1 MNFVLTTLNS
11 QYVHTSLSIRALRQA
26 YLNQGLAAKANLIVK
41 EYTINEDWR
50 QIADEIFSLSPK
62 IVLFSC
68 YIWNF
73 KEISRISTRLKQWCS
88 DLVILVGGP
97 EVGYR
102 VENCLQQ
109 YDWIDGVFCGEG
121 EECFPLV
128 MNHFLETA
136 QLQSTDGFV
145 LRENQSETSGSSQPT
160 YLVDFNQTI
169 FPYTKSELEELKNR
183 ILYYESSR
191 GCPYSCQYC
200 LSSVHQPVR
209 FLPLERVFQEL
220 EYFIQA
226 GVQQVKFVDRTFNSN
241 RERARRIWQY
251 LMERDCNTNFHFE
264 LAADLLEQEDV
275 DLLRRVPKGR
285 FQFEIGI
292 QSTNPQT
299 LALIQRVT
307 DFEKIKEMVSQIRNL
322 NSIHLH
328 LDLIAGLPGEGYS
341 SFAKSFDDV
350 HALGADMLQLGFLK
364 VLPGTVMA
372 EKALLYGL
380 IYDAEP
386 PYEVL
391 ATAELSVSE
400 MQRLHHIEVLF
411 ERYGNSGKFPLTMK
425 ALVDLYSSAFACYE
439 AMAICFRSRSWLY
452 HPVRESIHWQRL
464 WDFILI
470 STENPEVRQELLQ
483 KLKIDFYLRFAD
495 EDFPMEGL
503 EIKPDHDEKNKILNA
518 LRNWA
523 GPQPKNK
530 WKVRGVW
537 LEGKKDQLLGPL
549 SMQTQNKVNP
559 KTLYIFLYDLNHHK
573 ECIDWFDLNEI
584 LK

>member
-11 QYVHTSLSIRALRQA
+11 QYIHTSLSLKALRQA
-26 YLNQGLAAKANLIVK
+26 YISHGLDVKANLLVK

-50 QIADEIFSLSPK
+50 QIAEEIFLLAPK

-73 KEISRISTRLKQWCS
+73 KEIARISIRLKQWSS
-88 DLVILVGGP
+88 DLIILVGGP

-102 VENCLQQ
+102 AENCLQR

-121 EECFPLV
+121 EECFPRV
-128 MNHFLETA
+128 MKHFLETA
-136 QLQSTDGFV
+136 QLQGTDGFI
-145 LRENQSETSGSSQPT
+145 LRKNPKEMHGSSQPT
-160 YLVDFNQTI
+160 YLVDLNQTS
-169 FPYTKSELEELKNR
+169 FPYTKSELVELKNR

-209 FLPLERVFQEL
+209 FLPLQRVFQEL

-226 GVQQVKFVDRTFNSN
+226 GVQQVKFVDRTFNAN
-241 RERARRIWQY
+241 RERARKIWQY
-251 LMERDCNTNFHFE
+251 LIEQDCNTNFHFE

-275 DLLRRVPKGR
+275 ELLLRVPRGR

-292 QSTNPQT
+292 QSTNPKT

-307 DFEKIKEMVSQIRNL
+307 DFEKIKEMVTQIRNL

-328 LDLIAGLPGEGYS
+328 LDLIAGLPKEGYT

-372 EKALLYGL
+372 DNANLYGL
-380 IYDAEP
+380 VYDPEP

-391 ATAELSVSE
+391 ITADLNAHE
-400 MQRLHHIEVLF
+400 MLRLHHIEALF
-411 ERYGNSGKFPLTMK
+411 QRYGNSGKFLLTMK
-425 ALVDLYSSAFACYE
+425 ALVDLCPSAFACYE
-439 AMAICFRSRSWLY
+439 AMAIYFRRRGWLY
-452 HPVRESIHWQRL
+452 YPVRESSHWQRL

-470 STENPEVRQELLQ
+470 STENPEVKQELLQ
-483 KLKIDFYLRFAD
+483 KMKIDFYLRFAD
-495 EDFPMEGL
+495 EDFPIEGL
-503 EIKPDHDEKNKILNA
+503 ETKLNQDDKNRILNA
-518 LRNWA
+518 LRNYA
-523 GPQPKNK
+523 GPSLKNK

-537 LEGKKDQLLGPL
+537 LEGVKDQLLGPL
-549 SMQTQNKVNP
+549 SKQTQNRAHSKN
-559 KTLYIFLYDLNHHK
+559 LYVFLYDLNHHK
-573 ECIDWFDLNEI
+573 ECIDWFAISEI
-584 LK
+584 SQ